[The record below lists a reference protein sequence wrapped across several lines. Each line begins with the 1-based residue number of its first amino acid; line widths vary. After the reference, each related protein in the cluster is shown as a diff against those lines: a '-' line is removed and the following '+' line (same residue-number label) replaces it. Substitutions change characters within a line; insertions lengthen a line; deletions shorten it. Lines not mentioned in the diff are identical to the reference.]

1 MDFVRYPPPDI
12 RHFRPS
18 PFSQITPPPS
28 QQKERIRYNAS
39 PSVDYINLRK
49 HLESQKPSSRINLN
63 DNYIRD
69 EGCKILGDFLAI
81 NPEISHLELKG
92 NNITSKG
99 LVFILEGLQQNFKIK
114 SMNLEWN
121 YLGMEPSGLELL
133 VNFLKKNQSLQHLDL
148 KNNKISGND
157 AGRVLGELLTSSK
170 SLLVLDLRWNEIG
183 TLGAKS
189 ILAGLKENSSLKVLE
204 LAGNNVSEDILQEI
218 SSILEKNRQSNPI
231 ASQIK
236 YEDSLNLRGNDPNQL
251 VNETQIDMVKKL
263 ERELQEERKNK
274 MEFQGKVEQEIQ
286 KFKAQEFELN
296 KIIHDLELKNEKFL
310 ADNRL
315 LRQNCEKLEIELDR
329 LRSHES
335 EIVKLHEFKLISLEK
350 EAQEAEKRHKCIVDR
365 LTEEHEL
372 QIKQVMSDCDERLV
386 VLEDRVQ
393 ELQSVKQ
400 DLEGELKKA
409 IETAAKLKIEEEE
422 RMRELQY
429 KLKEQENLKY
439 ASHLKNLEGR
449 MKVLEEGREKINK
462 KSKDLMREIKEAEG
476 HRLNNNN
483 TLQQELNE
491 YKAEKERLEEKN
503 KENENIV
510 EKFRSELEMKENLI
524 EKLEHEVND
533 LNEMIEGFKH
543 DNKEHFH
550 KLTAEHEEEIKN
562 IQNDKEKLHAKMYEM
577 QNALRQCT
585 SENMRLR
592 HDYQRLADI
601 LQSALNK
608 SVVET
613 FSENHFI

>member
-1 MDFVRYPPPDI
+1 MDFIRYPPPDI
-12 RHFRPS
+12 RHFRPP

-28 QQKERIRYNAS
+28 HQKERIRYNAS

-49 HLESQKPSSRINLN
+49 NLESQKSSSRINLN

-99 LVFILEGLQQNFKIK
+99 LAFILEGLQQNFKVK

-121 YLGMEPSGLELL
+121 YLGMEPSGIEML
-133 VNFLKKNQSLQHLDL
+133 VNFLKKNQSLQYLDL
-148 KNNKISGND
+148 KNNKIAGNN
-157 AGRVLGELLTSSK
+157 AGAALGELLTSSK
-170 SLLVLDLRWNEIG
+170 SLMVLDLRWNEIG

-189 ILAGLKENSSLKVLE
+189 LLAGLKENSTLKVLE
-204 LAGNNVSEDILQEI
+204 LAGNNIPEDILQEI
-218 SSILEKNRQSNPI
+218 VSILEKNRQNNPVI
-231 ASQIK
+231 SQMK
-236 YEDSLNLRGNDPNQL
+236 YEDSLNFRGNDSNPFGNDI
-251 VNETQIDMVKKL
+251 QIDIVKKL

-286 KFKAQEFELN
+286 KFKSQEFEMN

-310 ADNRL
+310 ADNRA
-315 LRQNCEKLEIELDR
+315 LRQKYEKLEIELDH

-335 EIVKLHEFKLISLEK
+335 EIAKLHEFKLISMEK
-350 EAQEAEKRHKCIVDR
+350 EAQEAEKRHKSLLDR
-365 LTEEHEL
+365 LNEEHEL
-372 QIKQVMSDCDERLV
+372 QIKRVMSDCDERLV
-386 VLEDRVQ
+386 VLEDKVH

-400 DLEGELKKA
+400 DLEIELKKA

-422 RMRELQY
+422 RMRELEY
-429 KLKEQENLKY
+429 KLKEQDNLKY
-439 ASHLKNLEGR
+439 AAHLKSLEGR
-449 MKVLEEGREKINK
+449 MKVLEENREKINK
-462 KSKDLMREIKEAEG
+462 KSKDLMRDIKEAEG

-491 YKAEKERLEEKN
+491 YKAEKEKLEERN
-503 KENENIV
+503 KESENIL

-543 DNKEHFH
+543 DNKEQFH
-550 KLTAEHEEEIKN
+550 KLTVEHIEEIKN
-562 IQNDKEKLHAKMYEM
+562 IQNEKEELHAKMFEM

-608 SVVET
+608 SVVDT